1 MKKKIITLPRI
12 VLICIIIF
20 ISLHITPEGALRTR
34 LFLEGHP
41 KLAFTTSI
49 EEIKLGSESERVK
62 FYIFSPKPKDRETGN
77 SKLAYKTTR
86 IGIFYIVTYHGG
98 G

>member
-34 LFLEGHP
+34 LFIEGHP

-49 EEIKLGSESERVK
+49 EEIKLGS
-62 FYIFSPKPKDRETGN
+62 
-77 SKLAYKTTR
+77 
-86 IGIFYIVTYHGG
+86 
-98 G
+98 